1 MKSIKAKLIIYFSA
15 VILVA
20 SAMLSI
26 LSVTKASK
34 ALTEDTEKALNTMAA
49 DAARLTKSRIDIQ
62 METMEMIATS
72 DSILSM
78 DWNIQQP
85 TLQRQLAR
93 TGFLDIGVVSPD
105 GTARYTDG
113 STSQLGD
120 RDYIKKAF
128 DGVMN
133 VSDLI
138 LSRVTNEI
146 VLMYAVPIEKD
157 GKIIGVLV
165 GRRDGNALSS
175 ITDGSGFGESGY
187 AYMINS
193 TGTVVA
199 HPDKEKVLSQWNP
212 IEAVKSDETLKSVA
226 AEFETI
232 LREKSGVS
240 TYSFSGRDLY
250 SAFAPVKETD
260 WTIVVTANKSEVLAS
275 IPELQKSIII
285 TLAVILLVSIA
296 MVYFIGSS
304 IANPV
309 VEAVHHSE
317 KIAALDITKDIPEKY
332 LKKKDETGKLA
343 AAMQIIT
350 DNLQQI
356 ITDIN
361 HSSEQ
366 VAAASEE
373 LTASTQQTA
382 TTTED
387 ISKTVEEIATG
398 AADQAESVQ
407 KGTSKAVLLGTVIEN
422 EQDYLKSMNI
432 ASNKV
437 KEVVADGIKEIDELT
452 NITEE
457 SSNASQEIYDVILKT
472 HDSSEKIQQA
482 SSVIASIA
490 DQTNMLALNA
500 AIEAARAGE
509 EGKGFAVVAD
519 EIKKLAEQSAAST
532 KEIDGIVKELRANA
546 QNAVITMNRVSEI
559 SKEQV
564 NSVVKSK
571 DKYLL
576 IADAMNDAAKVVEQL
591 NATGQE
597 VEIMKNDILDTLQNL
612 SAIAEE
618 NSAATE
624 QMAASMEEQN
634 ASVEEIANASEG
646 LSELA
651 QGLQLIVKRFKVR
664 HSS

>member
-165 GRRDGNALSS
+165 GRRDGNALSN

-532 KEIDGIVKELRANA
+532 KEIDGIVKELRDNA
-546 QNAVITMNRVSEI
+546 QNAVVTMNRVSEI
-559 SKEQV
+559 SKEQA

-591 NATGQE
+591 NATGKE